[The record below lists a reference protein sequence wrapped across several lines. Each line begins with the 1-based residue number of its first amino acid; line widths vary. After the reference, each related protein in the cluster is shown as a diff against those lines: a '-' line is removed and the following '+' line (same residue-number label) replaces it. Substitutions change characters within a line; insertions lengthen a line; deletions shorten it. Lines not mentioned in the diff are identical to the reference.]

1 MFSFQLAKVPRPI
14 MTKPILAA
22 LAASFLAAACAADL
36 SNSSTEPR
44 AEREYRTGSNIATR
58 KADGP
63 SDGPSVVSGEELERA
78 RSNSLPPSTI
88 PKAK

>member
-44 AEREYRTGSNIATR
+44 AEREYSTGSNIPKR
-58 KADGP
+58 KTDGPADGP
-63 SDGPSVVSGEELERA
+63 RVVDRDEIERA
-78 RSNSLPPSTI
+78 GLGTPSR
-88 PKAK
+88 PGKGN